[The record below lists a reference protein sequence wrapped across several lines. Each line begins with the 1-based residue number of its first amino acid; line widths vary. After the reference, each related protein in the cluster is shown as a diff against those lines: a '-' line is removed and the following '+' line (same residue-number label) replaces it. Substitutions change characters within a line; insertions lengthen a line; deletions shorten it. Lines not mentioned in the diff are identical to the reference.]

1 MLRGLQ
7 TDGRQLPG
15 RNLLIIHA
23 DFRVWPDT
31 FAVDVAAHARHRR
44 RRSEVQQQQALEREI
59 LLTLDSASDEP
70 THPLP
75 PLPASPATTPR
86 RQASVRRRGLSLR
99 LDTTPPATSAVESIM
114 ARKRPVARNKHRLPT
129 PPSSDDEF
137 TSAPLQV
144 RKVEQQKKDADSPTL
159 GRLEWL
165 RPMRGGGDGSGKPM
179 ISPVAMAGEYHDST
193 GEEGAR
199 GRTPGSDGRVSKAR
213 SDGRASKASNESV
226 ISPASSMSIIAPWT
240 DAEPGARDQQPY
252 LPTRDDAAEC
262 RPGEKAWNAEVFDG
276 M

>member
-7 TDGRQLPG
+7 TNGRQLPG

-31 FAVDVAAHARHRR
+31 FAVPVVAHSPPRRR

-75 PLPASPATTPR
+75 ALPASPTTPR
-86 RQASVRRRGLSLR
+86 RQASVRRRGMSLR
-99 LDTTPPATSAVESIM
+99 LDTTPPAESIM
-114 ARKRPVARNKHRLPT
+114 ARKRPVARSKHRLPT

-137 TSAPLQV
+137 TAAPLQV
-144 RKVEQQKKDADSPTL
+144 RKTEQRKMDADSPTL

-165 RPMRGGGDGSGKPM
+165 RPIRGGARGIP
-179 ISPVAMAGEYHDST
+179 ITPIVMAGEYYDST
-193 GEEGAR
+193 GEEEV
-199 GRTPGSDGRVSKAR
+199 PGSHGRRSKAG
-213 SDGRASKASNESV
+213 SDGRASKASSETGSV
-226 ISPASSMSIIAPWT
+226 GKSSVVSPASSMSIIAPWT
-240 DAEPGARDQQPY
+240 DAEPGAREQQPY
-252 LPTRDDAAEC
+252 LPARDDAGEC
-262 RPGEKAWNAEVFDG
+262 RPGEKAWNAEVFAG